1 MPKWIVRFVQLLTCF
16 ARTISGMKRLSVLM
30 LLLLGGAQA
39 KTEIKLWH
47 YLLADPS
54 PAMLNKFATEFNKSQ
69 DEYVIKPE
77 YAGGYKEMGQ
87 KIIAGV
93 RANNTPPAILIDNA
107 FFVRLMQSGQ
117 LKDLDKLVQGLPDAL
132 VSDIYPVAWNV
143 GKNKDGRFGL
153 PWAASSMLI
162 FFNGAAFKAKNVA
175 LPDTWPEFYAAAQ
188 KLTSR
193 GTSGVSFITES
204 WIFASMVYSQGGDLV
219 KDNKPNLTDP
229 VVQESL
235 QQLVNLKNKKA
246 LIPRS
251 TSEIQNAVIDFLR
264 TKTFMVVAP
273 SSAFPLAFKNPNYLN
288 LQVSAYPLPGSTIAG
303 EGQFAV
309 MKSASDAQAKGMME
323 FWKFLMKPD
332 NLKEWATESYY
343 VPVRKSVAKQVTSD
357 PILAAAVKSFERSQN
372 LPAFPQLDD
381 WRLDLEIAIEKALK
395 GNVPV
400 EQALKEAQQN
410 ALK

>member
-1 MPKWIVRFVQLLTCF
+1 
-16 ARTISGMKRLSVLM
+16 MKRLTVLM
-30 LLLLGGAQA
+30 LLLLGAAQA

-47 YLLADPS
+47 YLSAE
-54 PAMLNKFATEFNKSQ
+54 PAPTLFNQFAAEFNKSQ
-69 DEYVIKPE
+69 DEYVIRPE

-87 KIIAGV
+87 KIIAGI
-93 RANNTPPAILIDNA
+93 RANTTPPALLIDNA
-107 FFVRLMQSGQ
+107 FFVRLMQGGQ
-117 LKDLDKLVQGLPDAL
+117 LKDLDKYTGVIPDSL
-132 VSDIYPVAWNV
+132 SSDIYPVAWNL

-219 KDNKPNLTDP
+219 KDNKPNLLDP
-229 VVQESL
+229 VVIESL

-251 TSEIQNAVIDFLR
+251 TSEVQNAVIDFLR

-273 SSAFPLAFKNPNYLN
+273 SSAFPLAFKNPNYLS
-288 LQVSAYPLPGSTIAG
+288 LQVSAYPLPGSSIAG
-303 EGQFAV
+303 ESQIAV
-309 MKSASDAQAKGMME
+309 MKSASDAQTRGVME
-323 FWKFLMKPD
+323 FWKFLLKPD
-332 NLKEWATESYY
+332 NLKKWSTEAYY
-343 VPVRKSVAKQVTSD
+343 VPVRKSVARQVTDD

-372 LPAFPQLDD
+372 LPPVPQLDD

>member
-1 MPKWIVRFVQLLTCF
+1 
-16 ARTISGMKRLSVLM
+16 MKRLSVLM
-30 LLLLGGAQA
+30 LLLLGAAQA

-47 YLLADPS
+47 YLSAE
-54 PAMLNKFATEFNKSQ
+54 PAPTLFNQFAAEFNKSQ
-69 DEYVIKPE
+69 DDYVIRPE
-77 YAGGYKEMGQ
+77 YAGGYKEMDQ
-87 KIIAGV
+87 KIIAGL
-93 RANNTPPAILIDNA
+93 RANNTPPALLVDNA

-117 LKDLDKLVQGLPDAL
+117 LKDLDKYTGVIPESLS
-132 VSDIYPVAWNV
+132 SDIYPVAWNM
-143 GKNKDGRFGL
+143 GKNKEGRFGL
-153 PWAASSMLI
+153 PWAASSMLM

-175 LPDTWPEFYAAAQ
+175 LPDTWPEFYTAAQ

-219 KDNKPNLTDP
+219 KDNKPNLLDP
-229 VVQESL
+229 VVIESL

-246 LIPRS
+246 LIPRA
-251 TSEIQNAVIDFLR
+251 TGEVQNAVIDFLR

-273 SSAFPLAFKNPNYLN
+273 SSAFPLAFKNPNYLS
-288 LQVSAYPLPGSTIAG
+288 LQVSAYPLPGSSIAG
-303 EGQFAV
+303 ESQLAV
-309 MKSASDAQAKGMME
+309 MKSASDAQTKGVME
-323 FWKFLMKPD
+323 FWKFLLKPD
-332 NLKEWATESYY
+332 NLRKWSTDAYY
-343 VPVRKSVAKQVTSD
+343 VPVRKSVAKQVMND

-372 LPAFPQLDD
+372 LPAVPQLDD

>member
-1 MPKWIVRFVQLLTCF
+1 MFYPYN
-16 ARTISGMKRLSVLM
+16 SGMKRLSVL
-30 LLLLGGAQA
+30 LLLLAGTASA

-47 YLLADPS
+47 YLLAE
-54 PAMLNKFATEFNKSQ
+54 PAPQLLNQFAAEFNASQ
-69 DEYVIKPE
+69 DDYLIKPE
-77 YAGGYKEMGQ
+77 YAGGYREMGQ
-87 KIIAGV
+87 KIIASI
-93 RANNTPPAILIDNA
+93 RANTTPPALLIDNA
-107 FFVRLMQSGQ
+107 FFVRLMQSNQ
-117 LKDLDKLVQGLPDAL
+117 LKDLDKVTGGLPESL
-132 VSDIYPVAWNV
+132 TSDIYPVAWNM

-153 PWAASSMLI
+153 PWAASSMLM
-162 FFNGAAFKAKNVA
+162 FFNGAAFKAKKIA

-188 KLTSR
+188 KVTSR

-219 KDNKPNLTDP
+219 TKDNKPNLLDP
-229 VVQESL
+229 VVIDSL

-309 MKSASDAQAKGMME
+309 MKSATEVQTKGMLE
-323 FWKFLMKPD
+323 FWKFLMKPEK
-332 NLKEWATESYY
+332 LKKWSEDAYY
-343 VPVRKSVAKQVTSD
+343 VPVRKSVAKTVTGD

-372 LPAFPQLDD
+372 LPAVPQLDD

-400 EQALKEAQQN
+400 EQALREAQQN